1 MMKNNTKQ
9 IDEVVKFFLQ
19 GTDEELIK
27 EQLPHAVLSSENF
40 VVMPCAFHN
49 GNYRISYF
57 MKNLH
62 YFDDFNDILF
72 ANSEENVLS
81 NSMIRDIINVVL
93 FGDVDGYEFT
103 MNTPYRFSIKQ
114 QMGILNLT
122 IKDQIEDRKKI
133 VEACMRNNAYMP
145 QIIKTQSDGSMDV
158 SWYWYESGYEHWL
171 FDGRSN
177 TEQIL
182 KLFSGTVNENKTIA
196 TINIKNVEYFVNAM
210 FMIFDTLS

>member
-1 MMKNNTKQ
+1 MKDKTSK
-9 IDEVVKFFLQ
+9 IDEVVNCFLQ
-19 GTDEELIK
+19 GADEELIK
-27 EQLPHAVLSSENF
+27 EQLQHAVLSPENF

-49 GNYRISYF
+49 GKYRISYF

-114 QMGILNLT
+114 QMGFLNLE

-145 QIIKTQSDGSMDV
+145 QIIKTKTDGSIEV

-196 TINIKNVEYFVNAM
+196 TINIKNVEDFVNAM